1 VVRIVKKT
9 IIEERKT
16 RESETIPQQQQL
28 ELLSGFAESKDKNEI
43 IMVLNEL
50 FDESKIK
57 LITDL
62 GDDEIKLITAIN
74 LIAEMKDLEIWKTG
88 TNLYMSLLLSRKRQS
103 RREVIDAVKGFMDK
117 NIRGLKRL
125 FPNGMN

>member
-1 VVRIVKKT
+1 MVRIVKKT